1 MTRSDCSHEQ
11 TVVSVVMA
19 RGWPGA
25 ADEELQA
32 HVRACPV
39 CADVVEVATLLR
51 MDHETF
57 GREIRLPAAGQV
69 WWRAAVRARM
79 EAAHAAAR
87 PITWLQGV
95 AAACAGA
102 VACAVLA
109 FTWPS
114 VREVAG
120 WFAQVAIGLDPS
132 LSVIGPVRAAVEQ
145 SLPLV
150 LSVAALVVL
159 GPLVVLYFALSG
171 EGRE

>member
-1 MTRSDCSHEQ
+1 
-11 TVVSVVMA
+11 MA
-19 RGWPGA
+19 PGRGGG
-25 ADEELQA
+25 LCGSSGLRGSGV
-32 HVRACPV
+32 HVA
-39 CADVVEVATLLR
+39 
-51 MDHETF
+51 
-57 GREIRLPAAGQV
+57 I
-69 WWRAAVRARM
+69 
-79 EAAHAAAR
+79 
-87 PITWLQGV
+87 
-95 AAACAGA
+95 
-102 VACAVLA
+102 
-109 FTWPS
+109 